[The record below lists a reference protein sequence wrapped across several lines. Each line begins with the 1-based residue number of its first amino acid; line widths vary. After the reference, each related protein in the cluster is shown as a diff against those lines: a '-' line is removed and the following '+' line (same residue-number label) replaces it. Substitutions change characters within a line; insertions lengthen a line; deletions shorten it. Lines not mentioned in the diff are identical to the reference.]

1 MNHRLARAYIGL
13 GSNRGDPVAQLRRAL
28 AALGGLPACRLQAVS
43 PFYVSAPMGR
53 RNQSPFIN
61 AVAALDTALAP
72 MSLLRALQ
80 RIEAAQ
86 GRRRGRRR
94 WGPRPLD
101 LDLLLY
107 GARRMRTARLQVPHP
122 RLSQRA
128 FVLRPLC
135 DVAPEARVPPR
146 QRRARAWLRR
156 LGSQRVAALTAPTGA
171 LTALESAAASTSAQ
185 WPQSAGP

>member
-1 MNHRLARAYIGL
+1 MSRRSVRAYIGL
-13 GSNRGDPVAQLRRAL
+13 GSNRGDPVAQLQRAL
-28 AALGGLPACRLQAVS
+28 EALERLPASRLSAVS

-53 RNQSPFIN
+53 RAQAPFIN
-61 AVAALDTALAP
+61 AVAALDTTLAP

-80 RIEAAQ
+80 HIETDQ

-107 GARRMRTARLQVPHP
+107 GAQRVRAARLHVPHP
-122 RLSQRA
+122 RLSRRA

-135 DVAPEARVPPR
+135 DIAPGIQVPPHKW
-146 QRRARAWLRR
+146 RARAGLRR
-156 LGSQRVAALTAPTGA
+156 LASQRVTPLSAPAARITAP
-171 LTALESAAASTSAQ
+171 ESAVADTSAQ
-185 WPQSAGP
+185 WPRSAGF